1 MADLLISLIQAN
13 TPDWKFK
20 GNKEAWAE
28 HIEKLHRIDGR
39 TYQQIEYM
47 IRWTQKDEF
56 WQKNILS
63 TAKLRE
69 KFNDLIPKLKAS
81 VTKNVADQQK
91 ATKPKML

>member
-1 MADLLISLIQAN
+1 
-13 TPDWKFK
+13 
-20 GNKEAWAE
+20 
-28 HIEKLHRIDGR
+28 
-39 TYQQIEYM
+39 M

-69 KFNDLIPKLKAS
+69 KFNALIPKLKAS